1 MPRKETEK
9 LDVTKYVGTK
19 TKIEKASVE
28 MSKYGRVLK
37 IESKPIPFKDG
48 DKLPKDA
55 KLTAS
60 VILGIMSDAD
70 NNYYIGV
77 DTRADKWL
85 LSHGLTE
92 NDINVISLNVG
103 DVVKQLIGKEVVC
116 QKNENGFLEIA

>member
-1 MPRKETEK
+1 MPRKETKK

-37 IESKPIPFKDG
+37 IESEPIPLKDG

-60 VILGIMSDAD
+60 VILGIVCDAD
-70 NNYYIGV
+70 NNYYIGI